1 MEWLVEQKMLCAKV
15 HEAPF
20 KQLKEYAD
28 AAFEKGR
35 PLGDH
40 PNYSINTTDREN
52 AEYAM
57 DIPPLFDEYVRQAI
71 HNNFM
76 LHKAEMG
83 VYGIDETKL
92 QVVKMW
98 ANKMRKGDQ
107 HQLHTHSFSLYSFS
121 VYLDVV
127 ENDAPFVFVNE
138 AQVSPVY
145 INGNS
150 NQHILIFPSKLLH
163 TVYPKLNDG
172 VRVSVS
178 GNVVINPFGV
188 PVNP

>member
-57 DIPPLFDEYVRQAI
+57 DIPPLFDEYVRKAI
-71 HNNFM
+71 HNNF
-76 LHKAEMG
+76 LIE
-83 VYGIDETKL
+83 
-92 QVVKMW
+92 
-98 ANKMRKGDQ
+98 
-107 HQLHTHSFSLYSFS
+107 SF
-121 VYLDVV
+121 
-127 ENDAPFVFVNE
+127 
-138 AQVSPVY
+138 
-145 INGNS
+145 
-150 NQHILIFPSKLLH
+150 
-163 TVYPKLNDG
+163 
-172 VRVSVS
+172 
-178 GNVVINPFGV
+178 
-188 PVNP
+188 